1 MFRKDVQQLRDIVLR
16 NLRTQ
21 GLETPL
27 LQKRL
32 IDSWPEVAGSLV
44 ASYTQNLYIRNQT
57 LFVHLTSP
65 AIRADLM
72 MMRKDLVNKLNAH
85 VGSQVIADIK
95 FN

>member
-32 IDSWPEVAGSLV
+32 IDSWPEVAGNLV
-44 ASYTQNLYIRNQT
+44 VSYTQNLYIRNQT